1 MANIDN
7 LVPVRNSEE
16 ARIKGRNGGIKS
28 GIVRKARKTLKE
40 ELLLLLSSGNTQEKI
55 SLALIQEALN
65 GNVKAF
71 ESIRDTIGEKPKDN
85 QEVDLN
91 ASIKVDYGD

>member
-1 MANIDN
+1 MANSSN
-7 LVPVRNSEE
+7 LIPCKSGEE
-16 ARIKGRNGGIKS
+16 AKIRGRNGGIKS
-28 GIVRKARKTLKE
+28 GIAKRARKTLKE

-71 ESIRDTIGEKPKDN
+71 ESIRDTIGEKPREN
-85 QEVDLN
+85 QDVELK

>member
-1 MANIDN
+1 MANNSN
-7 LVPVRNSEE
+7 LIPVKAGEE
-16 ARIKGRNGGIKS
+16 ARTRGRNGGIKS
-28 GIVRKARKTLKE
+28 GIAKRARKDLKN

-71 ESIRDTIGEKPKDN
+71 ECIRDTIGEKPREN
-85 QEVDLN
+85 QDIEMK
-91 ASIKVDYGD
+91 ASIKIDYGD